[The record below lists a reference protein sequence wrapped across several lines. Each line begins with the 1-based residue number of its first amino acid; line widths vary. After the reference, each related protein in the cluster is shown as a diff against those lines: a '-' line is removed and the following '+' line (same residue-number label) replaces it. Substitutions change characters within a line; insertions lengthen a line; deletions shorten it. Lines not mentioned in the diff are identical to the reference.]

1 MAEITAEMV
10 KLLREATNAGV
21 LDCKKALTET
31 NGDFDGAVE
40 ILRKKGLATAA
51 KKASRD
57 ANEGLIGTYVH
68 PGSKVASIVEVN
80 CETDFVARTD
90 EFQQLA
96 RDLAMHVTAARP
108 LWVAREDVPA
118 DVVAKEREV
127 YGEQMANSG
136 KPAQV
141 IERIV
146 DGKLDKWYSEVC
158 LLEQPF
164 IKDPDVTIK
173 DLLTGRIASL
183 GENIKV
189 RRFSRLEIGAE

>member
-31 NGDFDGAVE
+31 NGDFEAAVE

-57 ANEGLIGTYVH
+57 ANEGLIGAYVH

-96 RDLAMHVTAARP
+96 RDLAMHITAARP

-118 DVVAKEREV
+118 DAIAKEREI
-127 YGEQMANSG
+127 YAEQMANSG

-146 DGKLDKWYSEVC
+146 DGKLDKWFSEVC

-164 IKDPDVTIK
+164 VKDPDVTIK
-173 DLLTGRIASL
+173 DLLTSRIASL
-183 GENIKV
+183 GENIRVK
-189 RRFSRLEIGAE
+189 RFSRLEIGAE

>member
-31 NGDFDGAVE
+31 NGDFDAAVE

-118 DVVAKEREV
+118 AVVAKEREV

-183 GENIKV
+183 GENIKI

>member
-1 MAEITAEMV
+1 MAEITAEMG
-10 KLLREATNAGV
+10 KQLREGTNAGV
-21 LDCKKALTET
+21 LHCKKALTET
-31 NGDFDGAVE
+31 AGDFDGAVE

-68 PGSKVASIVEVN
+68 PGSKVASVIEVN

-118 DVVAKEREV
+118 TIVAKEREV

-141 IERIV
+141 VERIV
-146 DGKLDKWYSEVC
+146 EGKLDKWYSEVC

-173 DLLTGRIASL
+173 DLLTSRIASL

>member
-1 MAEITAEMV
+1 MTITATMV
-10 KLLREATNAGV
+10 KELRESTGAGMM
-21 LDCKKALTET
+21 DAKKALTET

-118 DVVAKEREV
+118 AVVAKEREV

-164 IKDPDVTIK
+164 IKDSDVTIK